1 MSASYLKL
9 FLNLISRPANG
20 EELGVR
26 QVLGSS
32 RNLRRTEGHMLF
44 NRR

>member
-26 QVLGSS
+26 QVLGK
-32 RNLRRTEGHMLF
+32 REAAGT
-44 NRR
+44 